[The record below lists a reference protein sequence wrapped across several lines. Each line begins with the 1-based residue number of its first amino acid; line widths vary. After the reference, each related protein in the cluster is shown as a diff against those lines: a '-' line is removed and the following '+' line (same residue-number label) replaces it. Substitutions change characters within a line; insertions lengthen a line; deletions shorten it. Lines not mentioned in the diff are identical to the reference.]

1 MFLISEASSL
11 IIFLEVTEKKLAW
24 SHHVQ
29 SGWVIISSPFI
40 SGRGSA
46 PLSFHSAEQWGQ
58 GRPRGLG
65 APGLPRSLSR
75 ARRLEV
81 APGWSAG
88 GAPTSPQLG
97 DRELR
102 CMWGKSGR
110 SQRSPGLPS
119 SPAPSASRRVSSR
132 GRWGHRPPDPWT
144 LPPGRL
150 AENSRHSPR
159 PPPFLANLLAL
170 SMAAWLVAGSGQVVR
185 PRGPECGPPS
195 LFQPVVCPGPRVWP

>member
-11 IIFLEVTEKKLAW
+11 IIFLEVTEKKLAR

-81 APGWSAG
+81 APGWSQAVPQPRLSWGTESLDACGERVDGHSGPQASRPVPPLPPPGVCPPEDAG
-88 GAPTSPQLG
+88 AT
-97 DRELR
+97 
-102 CMWGKSGR
+102 GR
-110 SQRSPGLPS
+110 QTPGLCHQGD
-119 SPAPSASRRVSSR
+119 SRRI
-132 GRWGHRPPDPWT
+132 PAT
-144 LPPGRL
+144 APGPL
-150 AENSRHSPR
+150 
-159 PPPFLANLLAL
+159 PFLPTC
-170 SMAAWLVAGSGQVVR
+170 WR
-185 PRGPECGPPS
+185 
-195 LFQPVVCPGPRVWP
+195 